1 MHRLFNFLASI
12 RPLIRL
18 TYRPLAI
25 VSIISTLG
33 IASQPAHAAQGQQN
47 AIGALTASLP
57 PCRLDSFV
65 YQAGVRAND
74 IYGDEGKGGK
84 PPLSSFT
91 KASRINSGITGVDAA
106 GLTTGHGSYLP
117 DATGRDE
124 FIGGSEW
131 DMTGGFASAESSDWN
146 EAPGNAPDSTRTKET
161 AGSGANGFMTLAQM
175 RASSLN
181 SAVTHLVNSDPTKLG
196 ALLGF

>member
-1 MHRLFNFLASI
+1 MRRFFNFLASI
-12 RPLIRL
+12 RPLARL

-25 VSIISTLG
+25 VLIISTLG
-33 IASQPAHAAQGQQN
+33 FASRPAYAVQGQQKT
-47 AIGALTASLP
+47 IGALTASLP
-57 PCRLDSFV
+57 PCRMDSFV
-65 YQAGVRAND
+65 YQAGARAND

-84 PPLSSFT
+84 PPLSGFT
-91 KASRINSGITGVDAA
+91 KASRINSGITGIDAA

-131 DMTGGFASAESSDWN
+131 DMTGGFASAQSSDWN
-146 EAPGNAPDSTRTKET
+146 EAPVDAPDSTRTKET
-161 AGSGANGFMTLAQM
+161 AGSGANGLMTLAQM
-175 RASSLN
+175 RTASLN
-181 SAVTHLVNSDPTKLG
+181 SAVTQIVNSDQTKRG